1 MFTPDIS
8 ELGGYKRGRPPLPP
22 YNTHHAK
29 LPQWMLVFTATTETD
44 APSRQSTA
52 APMPGAKTL
61 IYEGPFQFSE
71 STSTEGERSDGA
83 ADEGPNP
90 PEFGAPLSTVFPPTI
105 SERWAHAS
113 DLEST
118 EADSRLE

>member
-1 MFTPDIS
+1 MLIFT
-8 ELGGYKRGRPPLPP
+8 E
-22 YNTHHAK
+22 T
-29 LPQWMLVFTATTETD
+29 TD

-52 APMPGAKTL
+52 APMPGTKTL

-71 STSTEGERSDGA
+71 GAGTEGERSDGA

-113 DLEST
+113 GLEST

>member
-1 MFTPDIS
+1 
-8 ELGGYKRGRPPLPP
+8 
-22 YNTHHAK
+22 
-29 LPQWMLVFTATTETD
+29 MLVFTATTETD

-71 STSTEGERSDGA
+71 SAGTEGERSDGA
-83 ADEGPNP
+83 ADEGPNR